1 MKNAGQSFAR
11 QFCTRHKAA
20 LGTVLLCAGVLAGCQ
35 IGPRNF
41 LNEND
46 RLREE
51 NLKLSREVEELQA
64 QLDLRLGEIAT
75 LRQQSQVAATQPA
88 LQGAQPPVLAKLALD
103 RLSGPVD
110 TDGDGQNDLIRIYLT
125 PLDQQGRL
133 LPVAGAAHLQA
144 VAIPA
149 EGEPFVVADR
159 QYDAKAFDDA
169 WRSNFTGSH
178 YTLELS
184 LPNPLPQEVGE
195 LTVKITLT
203 EAAGATLSTQKAF
216 KVDSRDPTL
225 R

>member
-1 MKNAGQSFAR
+1 MKNAGQSLVRKRCPGQLVAMG
-11 QFCTRHKAA
+11 AA
-20 LGTVLLCAGVLAGCQ
+20 MLCAGVLAGCQ

-51 NLKLSREVEELQA
+51 NLKLSREVEKLQA
-64 QLDLRLGEIAT
+64 QLELRVGEIAT
-75 LRQQSQVAATQPA
+75 LRQQSQAATTQPA
-88 LQGAQPPVLAKLALD
+88 LEGAQPPVLAKLVIG

-110 TDGDGQNDLIRIYLT
+110 TDGDGRNDLIRVYLS

-133 LPVAGAAHLQA
+133 LPTAGAAQLQA

-159 QYDAKAFDDA
+159 QYDAKAFDAA

-178 YTLELS
+178 YTLEL
-184 LPNPLPQEVGE
+184 PLPSQPPQGVSE
-195 LTVKITLT
+195 LTVKVTLT
-203 EAAGATLSTQKAF
+203 EATTGATLSVQRVF
-216 KVDSRDPTL
+216 ESE
-225 R
+225 